1 MRTQVGLIDLKEDL
15 GSEPDADRG
24 VALRTPVDLGE
35 PEVKDAPAEEDVEQD
50 AEAAIDEGQDE
61 VPEDV
66 PEKVQQEPE
75 AELKAEGPG
84 EKLRA
89 KDFADQAGWTLEEFY
104 RDVTVPTD
112 DGEATLSEVVDGYKS
127 LRAENE
133 TLRQERQQLE
143 AKASEAQPT
152 PQYAPAAVELMREA
166 QMLQKQYDTL
176 QADGTLDNMKA
187 DESLKIDRKYRF
199 EIDRRVRAAEAK
211 QAEHQK
217 VVDAQQREYMTQ
229 VESQIRKDIP
239 AWRNP
244 DVRRRESEAISDFLK
259 SEGADQR
266 RIDQILKY
274 DPWSAKLVRDLWELK
289 AQKAS
294 AKRAVKKVERIPKSL
309 SPAARAEPRKP
320 KLEDVGKALASAKSR
335 RQRDRI
341 LMEADF
347 DDALLNG

>member
-1 MRTQVGLIDLKEDL
+1 MRTPVGAIDFTKDL

-35 PEVKDAPAEEDVEQD
+35 PEVEDDPEVVEQEEV
-50 AEAAIDEGQDE
+50 AEIDEGQDAVPEE
-61 VPEDV
+61 VPE
-66 PEKVQQEPE
+66 EVQQEPE
-75 AELKAEGPG
+75 AELELEG
-84 EKLRA
+84 A
-89 KDFADQAGWTLEEFY
+89 KQKWSVKDVSAAMDWTLEQFY
-104 RDVTVPTD
+104 HDIVTP
-112 DGEATLSEVVDGYKS
+112 DGQTLSEKIDGYNE

-143 AKASEAQPT
+143 AKANEAQPIG
-152 PQYAPAAVELMREA
+152 QYAPEAVELMREA

-176 QADGTLDNMKA
+176 QADGTLDNMDA
-187 DESLKIDRKYRF
+187 AESMKIDRKYRY
-199 EIDRRVRAAEAK
+199 EIERRTRAAQKK

-217 VVDAQQREYMTQ
+217 VVEAQQREYMVKVDAQ
-229 VESQIRKDIP
+229 LRKDIP

-244 DVRRRESEAISDFLK
+244 DVRRRESEAISDFLR
-259 SEGADQR
+259 SEGADQN
-266 RIDQILKY
+266 RIEQILKY
-274 DPWSAKLVRDLWELK
+274 DPWSAKLVRELWDLK

-309 SPAARAEPRKP
+309 RPAARITPSKP

-335 RQRDRI
+335 RQRDKI

>member
-1 MRTQVGLIDLKEDL
+1 MRTPVGAIDFTKDL

-35 PEVKDAPAEEDVEQD
+35 SEVEDESEAVEQEV
-50 AEAAIDEGQDE
+50 AEIDEGQDAVPEE
-61 VPEDV
+61 VPE
-66 PEKVQQEPE
+66 EVQQEPE
-75 AELKAEGPG
+75 AEQELEGAG

-143 AKASEAQPT
+143 AKANEAQPIG
-152 PQYAPAAVELMREA
+152 QYAPEAVELMREA

-176 QADGTLDNMKA
+176 QADGTLDNMEA
-187 DESLKIDRKYRF
+187 AESMKIDRKYRY
-199 EIDRRVRAAEAK
+199 EIDRRTRAAQEK

-217 VVDAQQREYMTQ
+217 VVEAQQREYM
-229 VESQIRKDIP
+229 VKVDAELRKLIP
-239 AWRNP
+239 AWRNQ
-244 DVRRRESEAISDFLK
+244 DVRRRDTEAISDFLR
-259 SEGADQR
+259 SEGADQN
-266 RIDQILKY
+266 RIEQILKY
-274 DPWSAKLVRDLWELK
+274 DPWSAKIVRELWELK

-309 SPAARAEPRKP
+309 SPAARVAPSKP

-335 RQRDRI
+335 RQRDKI